1 MSRFYVPTMFRNL
14 DIAHVVY
21 FFFKNCGK
29 YCFIRHRTNPPSFD
43 QMKNSSKGD
52 LVLFVNDC
60 VTGKTPN
67 GAAIK
72 GIDTKGQ
79 TRTLNHQGPSTKK
92 VKFDSSSKEE
102 EMETEIEDPGVI
114 TDEGPES
121 AIVARAPSFF
131 IGKPL
136 KDYDASNGRVSP
148 HPTTTITIT

>member
-1 MSRFYVPTMFRNL
+1 MFRLEIFRNL
-14 DIAHVVY
+14 DIARVVY
-21 FFFKNCGK
+21 FFSKNCGK
-29 YCFIRHRTNPPSFD
+29 YCFIRHR
-43 QMKNSSKGD
+43 KRGE

-72 GIDTKGQ
+72 GIDKKDQ

-114 TDEGPES
+114 TDEGPER

-148 HPTTTITIT
+148 HLTTTITIT